1 MSQMKLHGK
10 NVKHSSVHYRRPSMF
25 LPTNGNGSYY
35 CRLQRKEGK
44 KSVLRECHRAE
55 GKLKNANVDCS
66 GQGHDR
72 KKHNDWLKGQRIR
85 LLHMLSCTFFPAEAV
100 DARLFSLASII
111 ALLIRRVGSIQYAAC
126 LWFSVNMRRRVI
138 VSVGVFVCVSVS
150 GAPRALTAIE
160 NNKQAPECL

>member
-85 LLHMLSCTFFPAEAV
+85 LLHMLSCTFFPAEGYFLWP
-100 DARLFSLASII
+100 RLLHCS
-111 ALLIRRVGSIQYAAC
+111 YAA
-126 LWFSVNMRRRVI
+126 LAPYNMRHACG
-138 VSVGVFVCVSVS
+138 S
-150 GAPRALTAIE
+150 L
-160 NNKQAPECL
+160 